1 MCSLLFLILILKHRM
16 LLLGQCLA
24 LHFQLFD
31 YDGISVKVTFLDLIL
46 GIMYLQNVAALK

>member
-1 MCSLLFLILILKHRM
+1 M